1 MENLYNLTNPQKSIW
16 LTEQYYK
23 GSNINNIC
31 GSLTIKQP
39 LDFEKFKQAIQLF
52 VENNSSFRICLK
64 MDNNE
69 IKQYVKDFSYFDIDI
84 IDLKDEKSVKEYE
97 HYLASLP
104 LFDFD
109 KLLFKFVIFRLPN
122 GYGGFIINTHHIIS
136 DSWSLGITVNEIIN
150 YYSSLLQN
158 MSKKNIL
165 TWIFVNPSKNI
176 Y

>member
-69 IKQYVKDFSYFDIDI
+69 IKQYVKDFSLRTFFH
-84 IDLKDEKSVKEYE
+84 SP
-97 HYLASLP
+97 SLP
-104 LFDFD
+104 Y
-109 KLLFKFVIFRLPN
+109 IF
-122 GYGGFIINTHHIIS
+122 H
-136 DSWSLGITVNEIIN
+136 LGRKE
-150 YYSSLLQN
+150 
-158 MSKKNIL
+158 
-165 TWIFVNPSKNI
+165 
-176 Y
+176 